1 MHAWIFSPYLLRA
14 ADLMRITAEKFKVV
28 ANRWVR
34 KRLLFPLLVLLA
46 AALLLVSEIT
56 YSNTSTIVRGGIKL
70 TDARFQSQR
79 LLQLMTDA
87 ETAQFG
93 FLVTGQDAYLVR
105 EAEVREDLPE
115 VLAAVTSFFNA
126 QGAQSAAGAQRV
138 ASITQSKL
146 AQFDRVLQLAS
157 SGQLAAANALARGEP
172 AHGAVGPLRQEIM
185 LLLARAAVLQQQARS
200 SIYAALLVN
209 RIAVDSLTLVSLLSL
224 FLLLKQLQRQD
235 RARDSQALALQHEHM
250 RLELEV
256 KNRTLRLAELAR
268 HLQSVRED
276 ERAYLA
282 RELHDELG
290 GLLTVSKL
298 EIARARMKVA
308 EPAQILFRLERI
320 NQHLNQGIA
329 LKRRIIEDL
338 RPSALSDLGLVVALH
353 NLCEDVRK
361 GLDIPIVLSTTELQ
375 LSPEA
380 DLAVYR
386 FVQEALTN
394 IGKYASATRVEVS
407 LKVLDGLAIAEVT
420 DDGVGFD
427 PQIERVGRHGLSG
440 MQFRAESMGGTM
452 RVKSAPGQGSTL
464 RIEFPQTASVTMAGS
479 IPG

>member
-1 MHAWIFSPYLLRA
+1 MLRVPGFMNIA
-14 ADLMRITAEKFKVV
+14 TGKLNVLV
-28 ANRWVR
+28 SRWVR
-34 KRLLFPLLVLLA
+34 KRFLFPVLALLA

-56 YSNTSTIVRGGIKL
+56 YNDTSITLRDGIKL
-70 TDARFQSQR
+70 TDARLQSQR
-79 LLQLMTDA
+79 LLQLVADA

-93 FLVTGQDAYLVR
+93 FLVTGQDAYLVQQ
-105 EAEVREDLPE
+105 AEVREDLPE
-115 VLAAVTSFFNA
+115 VLAAVTSFFNT
-126 QGAQSAAGAQRV
+126 QGEKGIAGAQLV
-138 ASITQSKL
+138 TNITQSKL

-157 SGQLAAANALARGEP
+157 SGQLAAAIDLARSEQKQGE
-172 AHGAVGPLRQEIM
+172 VQTLRQEIM
-185 LLLARAAVLQQQARS
+185 LQLAHAAVLQEQGRS

-209 RIAVDSLTLVSLLSL
+209 RIAVGSLTLVSLLSL

-235 RARDSQALALQHEHM
+235 RARDSQTFALHHERM
-250 RLELEV
+250 RLEQEV
-256 KNRTLRLAELAR
+256 KNRTIRLAELAR

-308 EPAQILFRLERI
+308 EPAQILLRLERI
-320 NQHLNQGIA
+320 NQHLNKGIA

-338 RPSALSDLGLVVALH
+338 RPSALSDLGLVIALH

-361 GLDIPIVLSTTELQ
+361 GLDIPIVLSTTELH

-386 FVQEALTN
+386 FIQEALTN

-407 LKVLDGLAIAEVT
+407 LKVLDGLAVAEVT

-452 RVKSAPGQGSTL
+452 HVKSAPGQGSTL
-464 RIEFPQTASVTMAGS
+464 RIEFPQTASVTMADP